1 MTDDK
6 TDDYREDSAVLEPM
20 HCSHCGTLL
29 GYFAPGSLAE
39 MRCANCKNDYKV
51 SFREEEPTLRRKSTR
66 RTRMQSVRNA

>member
-6 TDDYREDSAVLEPM
+6 STDFPPDDSSELEPM
-20 HCSHCGTLL
+20 HCCHCGTLL

-51 SFREEEPTLRRKSTR
+51 SLREEGPSLKQKSTKK
-66 RTRMQSVRNA
+66 TRNAAGR

>member
-1 MTDDK
+1 MTDDN
-6 TDDYREDSAVLEPM
+6 DYTHEDSSILEPM

-66 RTRMQSVRNA
+66 RTRIQSVRNA